1 MEESFRDY
9 CAGVQKELEQPLRVK
24 YDPPR
29 TPDVVCT
36 VPNTTK
42 LTPEQL
48 QYLDDNAPEP
58 VVDHPSK
65 SSKLSAIW
73 GEVTEIL
80 SVVNL
85 FPSQFTEEHYMDR
98 VHQDLEKC
106 KQDYASVI
114 GLQIQDPPQT
124 PIHADE
130 SLISLYETMDASSPP
145 ESYTLHSRRRDRRQ
159 TDLNS
164 LISMFTTDFQTKDE
178 D

>member
-9 CAGVQKELEQPLRVK
+9 CAGVQKELEQPRRVK

-114 GLQIQDPPQT
+114 GLQIQDPPQP

-130 SLISLYETMDASSPP
+130 SLISLYETVGMHHLRQNHTH
-145 ESYTLHSRRRDRRQ
+145 YTV
-159 TDLNS
+159 
-164 LISMFTTDFQTKDE
+164 E
-178 D
+178 DVIEDKQI